1 MRDCTCCRYF
11 SKPVFPENKIGLFLT
26 NSLKTGIIR
35 ALFSRR
41 FNTVANSASSKKRA
55 RQADIHRS
63 RNVGVRSMMRTYI
76 KRVYYAIEAG
86 DKAAAETA
94 YKEAIPVIDRV
105 AGKGLIHAN
114 KAARHKSRMNNN
126 IRSMS

>member
-1 MRDCTCCRYF
+1 M
-11 SKPVFPENKIGLFLT
+11 
-26 NSLKTGIIR
+26 
-35 ALFSRR
+35 
-41 FNTVANSASSKKRA
+41 ANSASAKKRA
-55 RQADIHRS
+55 RQAEIHRS
-63 RNVGVRSMMRTYI
+63 RNVGERAMMRTYI

-86 DKAAAETA
+86 DKTSAEVA
-94 YKEAIPVIDRV
+94 YKEAIPIIDHT